1 MHMITMKHCLNI
13 ALTLTTGL
21 SHTVRYL
28 AISRKV
34 VLPACLGNVIS
45 HIYSCEVVVTRVDNT
60 EPQLSQDIN
69 GLAGVLHL
77 QTPPFSLTL
86 RSSSIISTPLVSYM
100 YFFSTIAFAAL
111 PFLVGAVSAQSS
123 SRDVISIPISKRS
136 KVHKAVTAESLEANI
151 RQTTSFVLPVIFRRR
166 LDL

>member
-1 MHMITMKHCLNI
+1 MITMKHRLSI
-13 ALTLTTGL
+13 ALALTTGL

-28 AISRKV
+28 CISRKV
-34 VLPACLGNVIS
+34 VLPACLGNAIS

-86 RSSSIISTPLVSYM
+86 RSSSIISSPLVS

-111 PFLVGAVSAQSS
+111 PFLVGAVSVQSS